1 MNLYQTQW
9 QRGKAFIESYQDNHS
24 DDEVKHIDLFT
35 EDIPYIDK
43 DVLTGWG
50 KAAKGEE
57 LTSEE
62 SKKVTRLGAI
72 LDEFLEGDKYVF
84 VSPMWNLS
92 FPPVLKAYIDAIA
105 VAGKTFKY
113 TAEGPKGLLT
123 DKKYFIFNLEVAII
137 VKAQP
142 QKLNLEIVI

>member
-1 MNLYQTQW
+1 MAKLLYITAHPLDELVSNSMAA
-9 QRGKAFIESYQDNHS
+9 GKAFIESYQDNHS

-62 SKKVTRLGAI
+62 
-72 LDEFLEGDKYVF
+72 
-84 VSPMWNLS
+84 N
-92 FPPVLKAYIDAIA
+92 
-105 VAGKTFKY
+105 
-113 TAEGPKGLLT
+113 KG
-123 DKKYFIFNLEVAII
+123 NSSWS
-137 VKAQP
+137 
-142 QKLNLEIVI
+142 NS

>member
-1 MNLYQTQW
+1 
-9 QRGKAFIESYQDNHS
+9 
-24 DDEVKHIDLFT
+24 
-35 EDIPYIDK
+35 
-43 DVLTGWG
+43 
-50 KAAKGEE
+50 
-57 LTSEE
+57 
-62 SKKVTRLGAI
+62 
-72 LDEFLEGDKYVF
+72 
-84 VSPMWNLS
+84 MWNLS